1 MEFEYLSSKEIDLRQ
16 VGEFERYI
24 ESKVKQGREISV
36 IHLAARVGGLYAN
49 MKDKVGF
56 YEDNMLINMNVL
68 KSCHK

>member
-1 MEFEYLSSKEIDLRQ
+1 M
-16 VGEFERYI
+16 
-24 ESKVKQGREISV
+24 

-68 KSCHK
+68 KACHKEGVQKIVSALSTCIFPDNYRPEGHP